1 MSRLVAVAARLSAR
15 RSAFLVSAALASL
28 AACGG
33 SAETTKE
40 PAKTAEAASS
50 DDVEAKQIE
59 VDGNTV
65 IERFDINGD
74 KKADV
79 FKYYRLVDGGKP
91 AEGTEKVQKKML
103 IRTERDINFDRRI
116 DIVEYYK
123 GEAGKEVKDRE
134 EFDLD
139 LDGRVDA
146 THYYK
151 DGNIERIEEDLGFDG
166 KVDTWKFYQ
175 QSQEDG
181 KSVSRLIE
189 RRRDKDGDGK
199 IDVWDYYVK
208 GVLTKVG
215 TDTNGDGTPDNF
227 QRVDITK

>member
-1 MSRLVAVAARLSAR
+1 MAHRSRTLKSLVALHALLALS
-15 RSAFLVSAALASL
+15 
-28 AACGG
+28 ACGG
-33 SAETTKE
+33 NAETTRSPSKG
-40 PAKTAEAASS
+40 AEAAAAEV
-50 DDVEAKQIE
+50 DEAKQFE
-59 VDGNTV
+59 VDGNTA

-74 KKADV
+74 KKPDV
-79 FKYYRLVDGGKP
+79 FKYYRLVDGAKP
-91 AEGTEKVQKKML
+91 ADGKEKVQKKAL
-103 IRTERDINFDRRI
+103 IRAERDVNFDRRI

-123 GEAGKEVKDRE
+123 GEPGKEVKERE

-181 KSVSRLIE
+181 KSVTRLIE

-215 TDTNGDGTPDNF
+215 TDSNGDGTPDAF
-227 QRVDITK
+227 QRVDTSK

>member
-1 MSRLVAVAARLSAR
+1 MAVRAPSSLLLTVALSA
-15 RSAFLVSAALASL
+15 FALT
-28 AACGG
+28 ACGG
-33 SAETTKE
+33 NAESTRAPSK
-40 PAKTAEAASS
+40 AAEAAAAEPE
-50 DDVEAKQIE
+50 EAKQFE
-59 VDGNTV
+59 VDGNTA

-74 KKADV
+74 KKPDV
-79 FKYYRLVDGGKP
+79 FKYYRLTDGAKAADGK
-91 AEGTEKVQKKML
+91 EKTLKKAL
-103 IRTERDINFDRRI
+103 IRAERDINFDHRI

-123 GEAGKEVKDRE
+123 GEPGKEVKERE

-215 TDTNGDGTPDNF
+215 TDTNGDGTPDSF
-227 QRVDITK
+227 QRVDTTK